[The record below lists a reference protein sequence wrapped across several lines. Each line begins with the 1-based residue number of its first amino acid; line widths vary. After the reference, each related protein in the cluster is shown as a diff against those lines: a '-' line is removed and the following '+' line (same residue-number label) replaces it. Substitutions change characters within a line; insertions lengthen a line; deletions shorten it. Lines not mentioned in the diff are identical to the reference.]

1 MWESETESSRR
12 QNTPSGLFFAS
23 VELLSD
29 GWHSAT
35 HRPRLTESLLN
46 GFNKL
51 FQRQII
57 TEAPEEREFLLC
69 FHWQRG
75 IQEVRLLP
83 ITIEFILVSVHCSRL
98 QRPLP
103 PTQKKKNPILVNRY
117 QVKLTAIVT
126 SQLYTLI
133 RKDNGFSWVCRP
145 TVAACVFKQRGRG
158 AGAFGGG
165 QLLQRLISRT
175 TSCLFRGCFFFM
187 SLLQTNHN
195 NNKNTSGTWGTTSTE
210 FPVGG
215 ESAALSVLAVGQPEG
230 HRLCFLG
237 LSRV

>member
-57 TEAPEEREFLLC
+57 TEAPEENIFLLC

-83 ITIEFILVSVHCSRL
+83 ITIEFIFGRCVWSRCIVHVSNDLC
-98 QRPLP
+98 LP
-103 PTQKKKNPILVNRY
+103 RRKKKKHFGQSLPGEANNHCHIAVVHTHPERQRFFLSLSAN
-117 QVKLTAIVT
+117 
-126 SQLYTLI
+126 S
-133 RKDNGFSWVCRP
+133 SSVC
-145 TVAACVFKQRGRG
+145 F
-158 AGAFGGG
+158 
-165 QLLQRLISRT
+165 
-175 TSCLFRGCFFFM
+175 
-187 SLLQTNHN
+187 
-195 NNKNTSGTWGTTSTE
+195 
-210 FPVGG
+210 
-215 ESAALSVLAVGQPEG
+215 
-230 HRLCFLG
+230 
-237 LSRV
+237 

>member
-1 MWESETESSRR
+1 MFSLTTRNSGSKTSSNHNRVY
-12 QNTPSGLFFAS
+12 F
-23 VELLSD
+23 
-29 GWHSAT
+29 
-35 HRPRLTESLLN
+35 RP
-46 GFNKL
+46 
-51 FQRQII
+51 
-57 TEAPEEREFLLC
+57 LC
-69 FHWQRG
+69 
-75 IQEVRLLP
+75 
-83 ITIEFILVSVHCSRL
+83 LVLVHCSRL

-158 AGAFGGG
+158 GVGGG

-175 TSCLFRGCFFFM
+175 TSCLFRGCFFYVPPADEPQQQQKHVRDM
-187 SLLQTNHN
+187 RYDVHRVSCRWWVCSVVSVGCGSTWRPQT
-195 NNKNTSGTWGTTSTE
+195 
-210 FPVGG
+210 
-215 ESAALSVLAVGQPEG
+215 L
-230 HRLCFLG
+230 FLV

>member
-1 MWESETESSRR
+1 MFSLTTRNSGSKTSSNHNRVYF
-12 QNTPSGLFFAS
+12 GLGALFTSPTTSAS
-23 VELLSD
+23 HAE
-29 GWHSAT
+29 
-35 HRPRLTESLLN
+35 
-46 GFNKL
+46 
-51 FQRQII
+51 
-57 TEAPEEREFLLC
+57 
-69 FHWQRG
+69 
-75 IQEVRLLP
+75 
-83 ITIEFILVSVHCSRL
+83 
-98 QRPLP
+98 
-103 PTQKKKNPILVNRY
+103 KKKNILVNRY

-175 TSCLFRGCFFFM
+175 TSCLFRGCFFTM

-230 HRLCFLG
+230 HRLCFLV

>member
-46 GFNKL
+46 GFNKH
-51 FQRQII
+51 FQKQII
-57 TEAPEEREFLLC
+57 TEERENIFLLC

-103 PTQKKKNPILVNRY
+103 PTQKKKNHFGQSLPGEANNHCHIAVVHTHPERQRFFLSLSAN
-117 QVKLTAIVT
+117 
-126 SQLYTLI
+126 S
-133 RKDNGFSWVCRP
+133 SSVC
-145 TVAACVFKQRGRG
+145 F
-158 AGAFGGG
+158 
-165 QLLQRLISRT
+165 
-175 TSCLFRGCFFFM
+175 
-187 SLLQTNHN
+187 
-195 NNKNTSGTWGTTSTE
+195 
-210 FPVGG
+210 
-215 ESAALSVLAVGQPEG
+215 
-230 HRLCFLG
+230 
-237 LSRV
+237 

>member
-83 ITIEFILVSVHCSRL
+83 ITIEFIFGRCVWSRCIVHVSNDLC
-98 QRPLP
+98 LP
-103 PTQKKKNPILVNRY
+103 RRKKKTILVNRY

-158 AGAFGGG
+158 GWGDWGVWGGAVTAEAD
-165 QLLQRLISRT
+165 I
-175 TSCLFRGCFFFM
+175 
-187 SLLQTNHN
+187 
-195 NNKNTSGTWGTTSTE
+195 
-210 FPVGG
+210 
-215 ESAALSVLAVGQPEG
+215 
-230 HRLCFLG
+230 
-237 LSRV
+237 